1 MPLRKLL
8 VAAIALL
15 FAASAL
21 SAYQAK
27 PVDVTGVWTGTFT
40 RSTGG
45 QSGAHMEL
53 KQKGT
58 EVTGTAG
65 PAADRQVAIA
75 NGKVT
80 TVKGET
86 SVTFDATEPNGLVM
100 KFDLK
105 VVEGRLK
112 GKATAE
118 ANGEKREAAIDVGRA
133 K

>member
-1 MPLRKLL
+1 MPYRMML
-8 VAAIALL
+8 VVAVALL
-15 FAASAL
+15 IPAST
-21 SAYQAK
+21 SAFQAK
-27 PVDVTGVWTGTFT
+27 PVDLTGTWTGSFT

-45 QSGAHMEL
+45 EPGEAYIVL

-65 PAADRQVAIA
+65 PGRDRQVAIA

-80 TVKGET
+80 TVKGVT
-86 SVTFDATEPNGLVM
+86 SVTFDATQSNGSVM

-105 VVEGRLK
+105 LVDGRLK
-112 GKATAE
+112 GKATAD
-118 ANGEKREAAIDVGRA
+118 ANGEKREAILDVGRA